1 MKKLLVIRNDKLGD
15 LILTLPALKMIKSS
29 VKDIKIDCLLDE
41 KYSDI
46 QCMTEYM
53 DSAIY
58 NHENL
63 IDEINTQNYDFSISF
78 FSTFNIGYKLWKSN
92 IRKRYAP
99 ATKLAQI
106 FYNKKIM
113 QKRSSS
119 EKSEYEYNI
128 DLAKYFLSDNSFD
141 IASTDNQC
149 MMVKNKKTVS
159 ADKKNLVFV
168 HPFTG
173 GSSKTLS
180 CDDFVELCKQLD
192 RLNDCS
198 FILHCDVNDHDKCLE
213 LEKKA
218 SNLDIT
224 TIAPTNNLVKMFENI
239 NQCDLFIAGS
249 TGPLHVAAALNKKTV
264 GFYPS
269 KVSSSLLRWDTINTE
284 RHKLSFCDIGCD
296 DKYIRVDL
304 NEVAKL
310 INLNLLD

>member
-1 MKKLLVIRNDKLGD
+1 
-15 LILTLPALKMIKSS
+15 
-29 VKDIKIDCLLDE
+29 
-41 KYSDI
+41 
-46 QCMTEYM
+46 
-53 DSAIY
+53 
-58 NHENL
+58 
-63 IDEINTQNYDFSISF
+63 
-78 FSTFNIGYKLWKSN
+78 
-92 IRKRYAP
+92 
-99 ATKLAQI
+99 
-106 FYNKKIM
+106 M

-149 MMVKNKKTVS
+149 MMVKNEKTVS

-180 CDDFVELCKQLD
+180 CDDFIDLCKQLD
-192 RLNDCS
+192 KLNDCS
-198 FILHCDVNDHDKCLE
+198 FIIHCDINDHQKCLE

-218 SNLDIT
+218 SNLDIS

-269 KVSSSLLRWDTINTE
+269 KISSSLLRWDTINTE
-284 RHKLSFCDIGCD
+284 RNKLSFCDIGGD

-304 NEVAKL
+304 SEAAKL

>member
-41 KYSDI
+41 KYTDI
-46 QCMTEYM
+46 QCMTEYL
-53 DSAIY
+53 DSAIC

-63 IDEINTQNYDFSISF
+63 IDEINARNYDFSISF
-78 FSTFNIGYKLWKSN
+78 FSTFDIGYKLWKSN
-92 IRKRYAP
+92 IKKRYAP

-149 MMVKNKKTVS
+149 MMVKNEKTVS

-180 CDDFVELCKQLD
+180 CDDFIDLCKQLD
-192 RLNDCS
+192 KLNDCS

-269 KVSSSLLRWDTINTE
+269 KISSSLLRWDTINTE
-284 RHKLSFCDIGCD
+284 RNKLSFCDIGGD

-304 NEVAKL
+304 SEAAKL